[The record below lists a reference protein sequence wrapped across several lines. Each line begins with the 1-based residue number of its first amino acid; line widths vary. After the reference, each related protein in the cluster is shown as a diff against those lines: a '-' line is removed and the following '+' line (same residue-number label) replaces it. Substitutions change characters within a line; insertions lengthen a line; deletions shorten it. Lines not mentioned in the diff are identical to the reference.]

1 MHHRGGG
8 PSRQRRRER
17 QEAERQVNASAVK
30 AVVKKE
36 PKDNFDFVAEK
47 ARNKSEEM
55 TGKVS
60 DTEFD
65 STIDDGKA
73 HFELKVDAHEK
84 CTNKDVVEAISENFF
99 GSLDIKKVGKIDP
112 VRHLIIKEDNLDTSK
127 VQGKYT
133 IIVRDNE
140 IAVETVG
147 IWNEPYEF
155 DDLAFK
161 NAVYDEVKIK
171 IKEVKRIR

>member
-1 MHHRGGG
+1 M
-8 PSRQRRRER
+8 
-17 QEAERQVNASAVK
+17 
-30 AVVKKE
+30 
-36 PKDNFDFVAEK
+36 AEK

-65 STIDDGKA
+65 SIIDNGKA
-73 HFELKVDAHEK
+73 YFELKVDAHEK

-147 IWNEPYEF
+147 IWNEPYKF

-161 NAVYDEVKIK
+161 NAVYDELKVQ

>member
-1 MHHRGGG
+1 M
-8 PSRQRRRER
+8 
-17 QEAERQVNASAVK
+17 
-30 AVVKKE
+30 
-36 PKDNFDFVAEK
+36 AEK